1 MDLHTLHIEHAVL
14 LGLFTVL
21 TLINCRLHKGV
32 RGMYWF
38 PVYTT
43 LALVAAVLI
52 AMRGRISD
60 PVSIVLGMTF
70 FHLSYLCLYRC
81 LADFFDRKSLRWAL
95 PVQYAAVF
103 ISFLALVE
111 YGFIHPNTHK
121 RLVIYSLVFTV
132 QLGLS
137 VLLVFRHARGHLR
150 VPGTLMGIVLALLGL
165 NNLIRAIATMITG
178 APANYLNGGS
188 MLQWALL
195 LTTVLQGGITVAF
208 VWMTTAVL
216 HEKLRSLASTDPL
229 TGLLNRRALET
240 QARREMALS
249 LRENRPLAAIL
260 VDLDHFKQINDS
272 FGHPFGDLVLVQ
284 VAQSL
289 QSNMRTTDLL
299 GRIGGDEFA
308 IVLQNTD
315 FETAQGIA
323 ERVRGSLESL
333 LVVDKLSET
342 RVSASIGLAQLDR
355 STLDWEQLIVHCDR
369 ALYAVKEAGGNLVLT
384 H

>member
-1 MDLHTLHIEHAVL
+1 
-14 LGLFTVL
+14 
-21 TLINCRLHKGV
+21 
-32 RGMYWF
+32 
-38 PVYTT
+38 
-43 LALVAAVLI
+43 
-52 AMRGRISD
+52 
-60 PVSIVLGMTF
+60 
-70 FHLSYLCLYRC
+70 
-81 LADFFDRKSLRWAL
+81 
-95 PVQYAAVF
+95 
-103 ISFLALVE
+103 
-111 YGFIHPNTHK
+111 
-121 RLVIYSLVFTV
+121 
-132 QLGLS
+132 
-137 VLLVFRHARGHLR
+137 
-150 VPGTLMGIVLALLGL
+150 
-165 NNLIRAIATMITG
+165 MITG

-216 HEKLRSLASTDPL
+216 HEKLRALASTDPL

-240 QARREMALS
+240 GARSAMALS
-249 LRENRPLAAIL
+249 LHDNRPLAAIL
-260 VDLDHFKQINDS
+260 VDLDQFKNINDS
-272 FGHPFGDLVLVQ
+272 FGHSFGDMVLTQ
-284 VAQSL
+284 VAEAL

-315 FETAQGIA
+315 HGTAQGIA
-323 ERVRGSLESL
+323 ERVRESLASLEI
-333 LVVDKLSET
+333 VDKLSKV